1 MRMLREQE
9 MSEEQ
14 LGEGGRF
21 MKQTDHDLFVD
32 AHETGVFHAGRGC
45 GTNGLS
51 GEAGFPQKGPA
62 FQNRDHCFL
71 AFLGHDREL
80 DLTLLD
86 IEDRIRRVPLRK
98 ENLLLGGRQ
107 QGSSIAC
114 APCPPTCM
122 ADRDALTTDRRLREC
137 ALRLV

>member
-71 AFLGHDREL
+71 AFLVH
-80 DLTLLD
+80 
-86 IEDRIRRVPLRK
+86 DRIRRVPLRK